1 MAMKEITS
9 SPNARFHC
17 IPRRSVINARRK
29 VTHGMGPNSL
39 SSEGPRRRSINS
51 ANNSDK
57 TGGRLA
63 ILISRPEVRAM
74 LIIQRRRKGP
84 GRGRHAETCWLIPN
98 HRHQVRKQSII
109 FQLLAGW
116 LAGGRLFD
124 LPAAPPQQSRAHL
137 TFSVRNSVARMRN
150 LAPHPGNRIH

>member
-1 MAMKEITS
+1 MKEITS

-57 TGGRLA
+57 TGRRLA
-63 ILISRPEVRAM
+63 ILISSPEVRAM
-74 LIIQRRRKGP
+74 LIIQRRRKGA
-84 GRGRHAETCWLIPN
+84 GARSACRDALAIPEPPPSGEKTK
-98 HRHQVRKQSII
+98 HY
-109 FQLLAGW
+109 FPAAAGW
-116 LAGGRLFD
+116 LAGGFSTS
-124 LPAAPPQQSRAHL
+124 LPPPRQSRAHL
-137 TFSVRNSVARMRN
+137 TFFPSENSVARMRN
-150 LAPHPGNRIH
+150 LAPHPGSRIH